1 MKFIKKWF
9 KDKNNKEDLKFVA
22 KVFFAFQAIVFFV
35 FAISKYIVPATLQY
49 MHTEKNLINPI
60 LFWNR
65 ANFDGMHYLSI
76 AKHGYGIYQQAFFPL
91 YPKLIALLS
100 PVFLGR
106 DLLTALFINFVGLF
120 FACFFFYRLA
130 KLDFSLKVSRRALI
144 FLLIFPT
151 AFYFSAIYTES
162 LFLMLILGS
171 FYFGRTRKWLL
182 AGVLGMLASLTR
194 LPGVFLFPALLFELF
209 SAGGL

>member
-22 KVFFAFQAIVFFV
+22 KVFFAFQAIVFFI
-35 FAISKYIVPATLQY
+35 FTISNRLIPATFQY
-49 MHTEKNLINPI
+49 MYTEKKIVNPV

-100 PVFLGR
+100 SIFFER
-106 DLLTALFINFVGLF
+106 DLLTALFINF
-120 FACFFFYRLA
+120 
-130 KLDFSLKVSRRALI
+130 
-144 FLLIFPT
+144 
-151 AFYFSAIYTES
+151 
-162 LFLMLILGS
+162 
-171 FYFGRTRKWLL
+171 
-182 AGVLGMLASLTR
+182 
-194 LPGVFLFPALLFELF
+194 
-209 SAGGL
+209 